1 MTKKI
6 RKLAVIRSDSADGCP
21 FGLPISYAC
30 KSVGELIYKMA
41 PLDILGSDSTPEEKT
56 EIAEANKHLL
66 RWKAPEQ
73 RCPFAGKLFAER
85 PKVVECSWG
94 SNAKETGPGGALKG
108 SPFFWRM
115 FSGTG
120 LDGLYTYP
128 LGYYTDNSI
137 DRGLY
142 YGPFSIESIA
152 EDTTNKK

>member
-6 RKLAVIRSDSADGCP
+6 HKLAVIRSNTTEACP

-41 PLDILGSDSTPEEKT
+41 PLDMLGPDSSDEEKQ

-66 RWKAPEQ
+66 RWKASGQ
-73 RCPFAGKLFAER
+73 RCPFAGKLFEER

-94 SNAKETGPGGALKG
+94 DNAHETGGGALKG